1 MAQVKLQDSYQQAEM
16 IHTVPGMAVPSQ
28 WAKTGSKIYIEG
40 YGARLKALDG
50 AEYLDATSCGLTNN
64 IGYGNKELAEVA
76 KEQMIKLFHVP
87 NFGGR
92 VGIPFVELTRKL
104 AEISP
109 MQRFVIENSGSE
121 IVDAAFKVAR
131 LYWRERG
138 LDKYK
143 IISLERAYH
152 GVTFGALSAMGVPMF
167 ACPGFGPLVPGF
179 ISIPNPYCYLC
190 PLGKSYPSCGIDCAR
205 ALERAI
211 EKEGQDTVAAF
222 IGEPVQGGGG
232 CVVPPPEYWPKIREI
247 CTKHQV
253 LLIIDEVI
261 TGFGRTGKFWG
272 HEHWGIKP
280 DLMTMAKGL
289 ACGYMPIAALGMTEE
304 IYKGLTQSDNPFLHI
319 HTFGGHSVACAVA
332 LKSIEIT
339 MRENLTERAAKM
351 GAYYQ
356 ERMAEIEKK
365 SPYVGDAHGIGMWG
379 RLQLVANK
387 RTKERFDPKKQ
398 VGFQLVARL
407 LSEKRIL
414 IGSFGDDIVMGGLP
428 LTCSKEELDYL
439 IDAFDWAVQTI
450 QP

>member
-1 MAQVKLQDSYQQAEM
+1 MAKVSLKDSYQYAETT
-16 IHTVPGMAVPSQ
+16 HTVPGMAVPSQ
-28 WAKTGSKIYIEG
+28 WAKTGSKIYVEG
-40 YGARLKALDG
+40 SGAKLTAIDG

-64 IGYGNKELAEVA
+64 IGYGNEELAEVA
-76 KEQMIKLFHVP
+76 KAQMIKLYHVP

-92 VGIPFVELTRKL
+92 VSIPFVELTRKL

-109 MQRFVIENSGSE
+109 MQRFLIENSGSE
-121 IVDAAFKVAR
+121 VVDAAFKVAR
-131 LYWRERG
+131 LYWREKGR
-138 LDKYK
+138 DKFK

-152 GVTFGALSAMGVPMF
+152 GVTFGALSALGVPIF
-167 ACPGFGPLVPGF
+167 ACPSFGPLVPGF
-179 ISIPNPYCYLC
+179 ISIPTPYCYLC
-190 PLGKSYPSCGIDCAR
+190 PLGKSYPSCGIDCAQ
-205 ALERAI
+205 ALERII
-211 EKEGQDTVAAF
+211 EKEGENTVAAF

-232 CVVPPPEYWPKIREI
+232 CIVPPPEYWPKIREI
-247 CTKHQV
+247 CTRHNV

-304 IYKGLTQSDNPFLHI
+304 VYKSITQSDNFFLHI

-332 LKSIEIT
+332 LKNIEIIL
-339 MRENLTERAAKM
+339 RENLTERAAKM

-356 ERMAEIEKK
+356 ERMAAIEKK

-398 VGFQLVARL
+398 VGFQVVARL
-407 LSEKRIL
+407 LSEKRVL
-414 IGSFGDDIVMGGLP
+414 VGSFGDDIVMGGLP
-428 LTCSKEELDYL
+428 LTSSKEELDYL
-439 IDAFDWAVQTI
+439 IDVFEWAIGGI